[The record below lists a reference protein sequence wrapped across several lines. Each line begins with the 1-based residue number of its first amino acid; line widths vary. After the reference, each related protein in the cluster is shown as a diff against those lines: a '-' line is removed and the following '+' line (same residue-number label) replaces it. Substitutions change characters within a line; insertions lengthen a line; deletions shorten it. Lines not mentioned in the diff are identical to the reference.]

1 MNFPTT
7 HPCYQGVQWNE
18 RRQNEALARAD
29 VVLVIDSDVPWIGA
43 VSQPRDGARIFHIDA
58 DPLKQQM
65 PLWYIGASAA
75 MPGRRGAGAAQI
87 RAALRGVR
95 GRSGK
100 TRRGA
105 VQHLAAAHEAWQAGV
120 TAREQPGDTLT
131 RGISGGLHPRCR
143 GRGRHRGQRI
153 GDQLPRGLAAHAP
166 HETRHAVLER
176 RRLAGLQRRRGVRHQ
191 AGEAGC
197 AGGGHLR

>member
-65 PLWYIGASAA
+65 PLWYIGAALQCQADAA
-75 MPGRRGAGAAQI
+75 LALRQI
-87 RAALRGVR
+87 RAA
-95 GRSGK
+95 SGEFDAGSRK
-100 TRRGA
+100 TRAASATASRPRTS
-105 VQHLAAAHEAWQAGV
+105 LAARRDRRASSRA
-120 TAREQPGDTLT
+120 T
-131 RGISGGLHPRCR
+131 SS
-143 GRGRHRGQRI
+143 
-153 GDQLPRGLAAHAP
+153 LPNTWWPAFATPSAKTPSWSASR
-166 HETRHAVLER
+166 
-176 RRLAGLQRRRGVRHQ
+176 
-191 AGEAGC
+191 
-197 AGGGHLR
+197 